1 MNPADTLRR
10 QFASAN
16 PPRSLFPLLWL
27 HGDPR
32 ETEETLRREIESMD
46 DAGCGGF
53 VIESRPHLDYLGD
66 GWWRDVGICLDEARR
81 RGMEV
86 WIFDEEYYPSGIA
99 GGKVLKKMPDYRM
112 QVLAKE
118 TFRWT
123 DRQAREW
130 EAISF
135 VDDAVLK
142 VVCMR
147 EDTSERVAFADLQ
160 ALNAWAD
167 NEEAEGADA
176 GGWMI
181 HVIGVMPSWNGRMFE
196 KMVDYLCPEVTDAF
210 IELTYEAT
218 KSRFSEYWGTTI
230 KGFFGDET
238 SFENFGSYDVLF
250 GEETPSFPWSR
261 VLRST
266 FKEAKGFDLVD
277 FCELLW
283 FESGEKTS
291 QVRVDF
297 MDHLTTLFAENFFG
311 RIQRWCHA
319 NGVQFIGHIVEDNH
333 AHMHHGYGVGHF
345 FRATKHF
352 DMGGYDFVLRQLD
365 SEQKQIPYEEHFP
378 QFRTYRDPPYPDF
391 FQYTLAKLAQ
401 SAAHLE
407 VGTSLVM
414 CENFG
419 AYGWDLGLREMKWMT
434 DWMTA
439 RGTNWYVPHAFSP
452 IFPDPDCPP
461 HFYASGYNP
470 LWPYFRQWGDYA
482 NRSCLMLR
490 EARHVA
496 AIAVLYPA
504 ESHWAG
510 DRDTLDGVCKA
521 LMQSQYDFDILSMD
535 LLADDRRCMIDGG
548 ELRIRDERFAT
559 IVLPGIRTLPST
571 VRDRLQAFTRA
582 GGRVVSVGDA
592 VVEGGETVELPQL
605 AIHLSQTLAPG
616 IDIAKPFPE
625 LRFCHYRKGG
635 LDIFFLNNE
644 SVEETFKDVVGFPAV
659 GIPERWSPMDGS
671 ILELP
676 LFDRSGDR
684 VIAPVRMAP
693 YEACFIVI
701 RPDDGAEPVYL
712 TTADVPPDEWH
723 QTEREEDGS
732 IRVVR
737 PVAVRFV
744 DGWRAADIR
753 SPVPDTTV
761 PAAGTV
767 HGLGNWHEFAGMET
781 FSGSVVYEASVDLDT
796 PELLHSLD
804 LGEVGE
810 IAAVELNG
818 HELPPRICPPY
829 LWKLPPLMLKPR
841 DNRFRVTVT
850 NTLGPAFRED
860 DFHRDIPAPAGLIG
874 PVTLT
879 AYEKREPGSATQ

>member
-1 MNPADTLRR
+1 MSNADTLRR

-16 PPRSLFPLLWL
+16 PPRSLYPLLWL

-32 ETEETLRREIESMD
+32 ETEETLRREIQAMD

-66 GWWRDVGICLDEARR
+66 GWWRDVGICLDEARS

-99 GGKVLKKMPDYRM
+99 GGKVLTKMPDYRM
-112 QVLAKE
+112 LVLAKE

-123 DRQAREW
+123 GGQAREW
-130 EAISF
+130 GAASF
-135 VDDAVLK
+135 ADDAVLK
-142 VVCMR
+142 VVCVR
-147 EDTSERVAFADLQ
+147 EDTSERVALADLQ

-167 NEEAEGADA
+167 SEEAEGTDDVR
-176 GGWMI
+176 WTI
-181 HVIGVMPSWNGRMFE
+181 HTIGIKPSWSGRMFE
-196 KMVDYLCPEVTDAF
+196 KMVDYLCPEVTDCF

-218 KSRFSEYWGTTI
+218 KSRFPEYWGTTI

-250 GEETPSFPWSR
+250 GEETPCFPWSR
-261 VLRST
+261 VLLRT
-266 FKEAKGFDLVD
+266 FAEAKGYDLVD
-277 FCELLW
+277 FLELLW
-283 FESGEKTS
+283 FDSGEQTAR
-291 QVRVDF
+291 VRVDF
-297 MDHLTTLFAENFFG
+297 MDHLTALFAENFFG

-319 NGVQFIGHIVEDNH
+319 NDVRFIGHIVEDNH

-352 DMGGYDFVLRQLD
+352 DMGGYDFVLRQFD
-365 SEQKQIPYEEHFP
+365 SEQKRSSCEEHFP
-378 QFRTYRDPPYPDF
+378 QFKHYRDLPYPDF

-452 IFPDPDCPP
+452 IYPDPDCPP
-461 HFYASGYNP
+461 HFYAGGHNP

-490 EARHVA
+490 EAQHVA

-504 ESHWAG
+504 EAHWAG
-510 DRDTLDGVCKA
+510 DRDMLDGVCKA
-521 LMQSQYDFDILSMD
+521 LMRSQYDFDILSMD
-535 LLADDRRCMIDGG
+535 LLADEGRCAIERG

-559 IVLPGIRTLPST
+559 IVLPGIRTLPPR
-571 VRDRLQAFTRA
+571 VQDRLQAFARA
-582 GGRVVSVGDA
+582 GGRIVAVGEA
-592 VVEGGETVELPQL
+592 AACGGENVELPQL
-605 AIHLSQTLAPG
+605 ASQLSRTLAPG
-616 IDIAKPFPE
+616 IAPARPFPE
-625 LRFCHYRKGG
+625 LRFCHYRKDG

-644 SVEETFKDVVGFPAV
+644 SVEETFEELVEFPAD
-659 GIPERWSPMDGS
+659 GWPERWSPMDGS
-671 ILELP
+671 IAALP
-676 LFDRSGDR
+676 LFDRPGGR
-684 VIAPVRMAP
+684 VRAPVRLAP

-701 RPDDGAEPVYL
+701 RPDEEGQPGHL
-712 TTADVPPDEWH
+712 TTSDVPPDSWH
-723 QTEREEDGS
+723 RTEREADGS
-732 IRVVR
+732 ISVVQ
-737 PVAVRFV
+737 PVKLLSV
-744 DGWRAADIR
+744 DGWRVADIR
-753 SPVPDTTV
+753 SPVPDTAI
-761 PAAGTV
+761 PAAQAV
-767 HGLGNWHEFAGMET
+767 RGLGNWHAYAGMET

-796 PELLHSLD
+796 PELLHALD

-810 IAAVELNG
+810 IAVVELNG

-829 LWKLPPLMLKPR
+829 VWRLPPLLLKPR

-850 NTLGPAFRED
+850 NTLGPAFPED
-860 DFHRDIPAPAGLIG
+860 GFRRDIPAPAGLIG

-879 AYEKREPGSATQ
+879 ACEKRPFGSATT